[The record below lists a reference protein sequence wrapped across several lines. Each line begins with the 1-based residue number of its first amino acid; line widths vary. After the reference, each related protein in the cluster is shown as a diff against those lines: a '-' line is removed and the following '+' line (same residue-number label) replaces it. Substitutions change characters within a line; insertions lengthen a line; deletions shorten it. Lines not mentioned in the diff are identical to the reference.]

1 MSDFDFDDD
10 DFGDA
15 QGDSGALRD
24 LRKAYKSLQK
34 QLKDA
39 VAENESLKSS
49 VRERSVKDVL
59 ASKGLPEK
67 IAKFIP
73 ADATSAE
80 DVEAWLSEN
89 GDVFG
94 ASATADTEGL
104 PQQDAPVDPNLA
116 AWQRISQTQS
126 SGQPFTND
134 PDQLASLIKSAG
146 DPEELNK
153 ILFGNSAGPQA
164 V

>member
-24 LRKAYKSLQK
+24 LRKAYKTLQK
-34 QLKDA
+34 QLKEA
-39 VAENESLKSS
+39 VTENESLKSS

-94 ASATADTEGL
+94 AVPAETEGQ

-134 PDQLASLIKSAG
+134 PDQLSSLINSASS
-146 DPEELNK
+146 PEELNK
-153 ILFGNSAGPQA
+153 LLFGTTAGPQA

>member
-24 LRKAYKSLQK
+24 LRKAYKTLQK

-39 VAENESLKSS
+39 VSENESLKSS

-73 ADATSAE
+73 SDATSAE
-80 DVEAWLSEN
+80 EVEAWLAEN

-94 ASATADTEGL
+94 SVAAETQGQ

-134 PDQLASLIKSAG
+134 PDQLSSLINSAAN
-146 DPEELNK
+146 PEELNK
-153 ILFGNSAGPQA
+153 ILFGTTAGPQA